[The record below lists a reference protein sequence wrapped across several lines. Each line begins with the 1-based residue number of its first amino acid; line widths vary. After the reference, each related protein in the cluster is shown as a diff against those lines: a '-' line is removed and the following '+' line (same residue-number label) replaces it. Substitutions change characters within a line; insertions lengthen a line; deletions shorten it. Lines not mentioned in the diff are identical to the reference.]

1 MKISASG
8 QDYLEAILDLYL
20 EKGYIRSIDISEKLG
35 VTRPSVNRAIN
46 VLKSNGLVNHEKYSD
61 INFTKQGMRLA
72 KAVKSKHLVLK
83 KFLNEILLVDEKTAD
98 EDACKMEHNISL
110 ETLDKLKSFVDE
122 YFKGNS

>member
-20 EKGYIRSIDISEKLG
+20 DKGHIRSIDISEKLG

-46 VLKSNGLVNHEKYSD
+46 VLKNNGLVTHEKYSD
-61 INFTKQGMRLA
+61 INLTNQGMRLA
-72 KAVKSKHLVLK
+72 KAVKSRHLVLK
-83 KFLNEILLVDEKTAD
+83 KFLNEVLHVDEKTAD

-110 ETLDKLKSFVDE
+110 ETLEKLQNFVDE
-122 YFKGNS
+122 YLKGNS